1 MEMEFWGV
9 EVKSGEPLK
18 CDPGEH
24 TYVHLS
30 QVALGEIKKDKSNE
44 NVPIYVKVD
53 DTKLVIGTLSTEK
66 CTQVSLDL
74 VFEKE
79 FELSHGWKNG
89 SVYFCGYKSIPEDE
103 EDEDDSD
110 SDLIPLVKNENGKPE
125 VKAEQPKILNDN
137 AKSGKPDGGLVK
149 PKPKGKPDVED
160 DEDDDDSDDDD
171 EDESDEEDED
181 EEMHSGDESD
191 EDDED
196 EDEDSFDEETPE
208 KAAKGKKRPQESA
221 TKTPGPEKKAKLVSP
236 GGGKTGA
243 TEGKKAGGHVA
254 TPYPSKT
261 AGKTPGGEK
270 AKQQTPNSQAKK
282 TGQVTC
288 KSCSK
293 TFNSEQGLESHT
305 KAKHSASAK

>member
-30 QVALGEIKKDKSNE
+30 QVALGEIKKDKPSE

-53 DTKLVIGTLSTEK
+53 DKKLAIGTLSTEK

-74 VFEKE
+74 IFEKE

-103 EDEDDSD
+103 EDDDSD
-110 SDLIPLVKNENGKPE
+110 SGPEDLIPLLRNQNGEAKPKP
-125 VKAEQPKILNDN
+125 VQPKPLT
-137 AKSGKPDGGLVK
+137 A
-149 PKPKGKPDVED
+149 KPKGKPDLPDSDES
-160 DEDDDDSDDDD
+160 DEDADDD
-171 EDESDEEDED
+171 EDESDEEDGD
-181 EEMHSGDESD
+181 EEMQSGDESD
-191 EDDED
+191 EDEDD
-196 EDEDSFDEETPE
+196 EDEDSSADEETPE
-208 KAAKGKKRPQESA
+208 KAGKGKKRPQESA
-221 TKTPGPEKKAKLVSP
+221 TKTPGPEKKAKLVTP
-236 GGGKTGA
+236 DGGKTGA
-243 TEGKKAGGHVA
+243 TEGKKGGGHVA

-261 AGKTPGGEK
+261 AGKTPGGDK
-270 AKQQTPNSQAKK
+270 AKQQTPNAQAKK
-282 TGQVTC
+282 SGQVIC

-293 TFNSEQGLESHT
+293 TFGSEQGLESHT
-305 KAKHSASAK
+305 KAKHSATTK